1 MSKEGPRLLD
11 TPIDCVKLT
20 ADVSGL
26 TEIVLGTGEDAL
38 SGSNW
43 EDLGNNTF
51 CSRKYFD
58 LEGFTND
65 DLSLFFNSIFVQE
78 AFATNGNFAS
88 AHVVDLVTTLPVS
101 TADITAM
108 FPAAPAT
115 ELIQA
120 LGFPR
125 SRYDMSQV
133 AYGRTRTFYTSTTS
147 IAPALPTS
155 GPTGMYLGGETG
167 YGTMPATANTRL
179 YVCRIV
185 QVSSTGDATLNV
197 PASNFVVLGIVKK
210 ESDVPYFMRMANSYE
225 HELPVIGND

>member
-1 MSKEGPRLLD
+1 MTKEGPRMLD
-11 TPIDCVKLT
+11 TALDCLKLQG
-20 ADVSGL
+20 DPSGL
-26 TEIVLGTGEDAL
+26 ATIILGTGDDAL
-38 SGSNW
+38 TGSNW

-65 DLSLFFNSIFVQE
+65 DLTLFFNSILVQE
-78 AFATNGNFAS
+78 AFATNGNFAT

-115 ELIQA
+115 ELVQA

-133 AYGRTRTFYTSTTS
+133 AYGTTRTFYTTTTS
-147 IAPALPTS
+147 VPGPVT
-155 GPTGMYLGGETG
+155 GPTGMYLGGDTG

-179 YVCRIV
+179 YICRIV
-185 QVSSTGDATLNV
+185 QVSETADATLNV
-197 PASNFVVLGIVKK
+197 PACNFVVFGLVKK

-225 HELPVIGND
+225 HELPIIGND

>member
-11 TPIDCVKLT
+11 TPLDCLKVT
-20 ADVSGL
+20 ADESGL
-26 TEIVLGTGEDAL
+26 GSITLGTGEDAL
-38 SGSNW
+38 TGSNW

-108 FPAAPAT
+108 FPAAPNAQVV
-115 ELIQA
+115 QA

-133 AYGRTRTFYTSTTS
+133 AYGRTRTFYTSTT
-147 IAPALPTS
+147 AVVDPL
-155 GPTGMYLGGETG
+155 GPTGMYIGGETG

-185 QVSSTGDATLNV
+185 QVAQTPSATLNV
-197 PASNFVVLGIVKK
+197 PACNYVVLGLVKK

-225 HELPVIGND
+225 HELPIIGND

>member
-1 MSKEGPRLLD
+1 MLD
-11 TPIDCVKLT
+11 TALDCLKL
-20 ADVSGL
+20 SGS
-26 TEIVLGTGEDAL
+26 ESGVASISQGTGEAAL
-38 SGSNW
+38 TGGNW
-43 EDLGNNTF
+43 EDLGSNTF

-58 LEGFTND
+58 LVGFTND

-108 FPAAPAT
+108 FPAAPNAQ
-115 ELIQA
+115 IVQA

-147 IAPALPTS
+147 VADPAG

-185 QVSSTGDATLNV
+185 QVSQTPSATLNV

>member
-1 MSKEGPRLLD
+1 MSKEGPRILD
-11 TPIDCVKLT
+11 TAIDCVKVT
-20 ADVSGL
+20 ANESGIA
-26 TEIVLGTGEDAL
+26 EIALGTGEDAL
-38 SGSNW
+38 TGSNW

-108 FPAAPAT
+108 FPAAPNAQVV
-115 ELIQA
+115 QA

-133 AYGRTRTFYTSTTS
+133 AYGRTRTFYTSTT
-147 IAPALPTS
+147 AVPDPT
-155 GPTGMYLGGETG
+155 GPTGMYIGGETG

-185 QVSSTGDATLNV
+185 QVSQTIDATLNV
-197 PASNFVVLGIVKK
+197 PASNFVVLGLVKK

-225 HELPVIGND
+225 HELPIIGND